1 MLRNLRSSLSYANV
15 TATIA
20 VFIALGGTGY
30 AAVTLAPNSVGAKQL
45 KKSAVTGSKV
55 AANAVT
61 SAKVKDGSLRA
72 ADFNPTDLGALKGP
86 KGDPG
91 AAGAKGDTGATG
103 PIGPSDVYSA
113 KSNDPCGGTA
123 SPDLIHPH
131 AFCLATLS
139 LTLPAG
145 NYAVS
150 GKITFA
156 NATGTVGDGECYF
169 ADGGDISLATVPI
182 SGETVADPTLH
193 KFGTATVYVQED
205 VALPTGGTVT
215 MKCQNTGASDVSDGG
230 SNDLGLGYER
240 LHAIKVGAVH

>member
-1 MLRNLRSSLSYANV
+1 MLRNLRSRLSYANL

-20 VFIALGGTGY
+20 MFIALGGTGY
-30 AAVTLAPNSVGAKQL
+30 AAVTLAQNSVGTKQL
-45 KKSAVTGSKV
+45 KKSAVTGSKL

-61 SAKVKDGSLRA
+61 SAKVKDGSLRV

-91 AAGAKGDTGATG
+91 AAGAKGDTG

-145 NYAVS
+145 SYAVS

-156 NATGTVGDGECYF
+156 NATGTAGDGECYF
-169 ADGGDISLATVPI
+169 ADNGDISLATVPI
-182 SGETVADPTLH
+182 SGETVSDGINLH
-193 KFGTATVYVQED
+193 HFGTATVYVQED
-205 VALPTGGTVT
+205 VALGTGGTVT